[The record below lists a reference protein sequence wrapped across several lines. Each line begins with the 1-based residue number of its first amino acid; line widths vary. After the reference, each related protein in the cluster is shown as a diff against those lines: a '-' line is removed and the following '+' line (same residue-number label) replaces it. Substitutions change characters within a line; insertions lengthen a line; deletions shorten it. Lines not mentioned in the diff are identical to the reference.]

1 MTLPQQSDIDRVLS
15 DRPGDAVY
23 PRVKHHVEAINASEQ
38 ELKEKLVALI
48 LNDMSYDLAL
58 ANALDSV
65 SEVLEYLAQE
75 RQIERPE
82 FSGEILM
89 RNFSRLSKLKLSLE
103 YAKTVGIE
111 GDALDAVLKAEIER
125 LWQGENNANLLR
137 QLLLNK
143 SAGVVA
149 NAAPINYPPMYS
161 QDKPEKKER
170 KKRK

>member
-89 RNFSRLSKLKLSLE
+89 RNFSRLSKLKLTNFI
-103 YAKTVGIE
+103 Y
-111 GDALDAVLKAEIER
+111 
-125 LWQGENNANLLR
+125 
-137 QLLLNK
+137 
-143 SAGVVA
+143 
-149 NAAPINYPPMYS
+149 
-161 QDKPEKKER
+161 
-170 KKRK
+170 